1 MIIYLVS
8 GNSVR
13 IPLPIIAS
21 NPHFLDADQSV
32 QNSVNGLLPNELLHR
47 SYADIEP
54 TTGSKSMIT

>member
-8 GNSVR
+8 GSPVS

-21 NPHFLDADQSV
+21 NPHFLDADRLV
-32 QNSVNGLLPNELLHR
+32 QNAIDGLLPNELLHR

-54 TTGSKSMIT
+54 ITGSK